1 MITDYKSR
9 KNEVLGSHQKVE
21 DLVAEIT
28 KNAQR
33 IGVPSPLERLEPLLT
48 DIRSK
53 VEKIRN
59 DRFSLMIAGESK
71 SGKSTFINAYL
82 GVELLPMDVK
92 QCTSA
97 IIEIKNG
104 EEFYVR
110 ATYANG
116 NKKEIRGDA
125 EAREFLR
132 KNAALDDEYRDIPVP
147 TINSEIIV
155 KSGIRSANKG
165 ASINILKAEM
175 EDFLNAPEVQEANIH
190 NIPVQDYN
198 RKIKKYIEERKNSW
212 QTIVTK
218 IEVVFPFGE
227 EMRGIEIIDSPGVC
241 ARGGVAEITSQYI
254 ENADAIIF
262 LKPVSGQALESTQF
276 NQFIK
281 NASVARN
288 KNALFL
294 ILTRTTNVT
303 PEDLRRLEGE
313 AYQQF
318 NNINRSNILF
328 VDSKAELYVKK
339 LANIDE
345 IEAELRRLNQAG
357 TLDDFVVKAYNDVS
371 GLFGNGDKND
381 FIKVLSE
388 KSRFEQV
395 YNAMETFGRKA
406 HYILLVSLLDS
417 ICDLY
422 RALYSDLNFQ
432 MDIFQQKAEDP
443 TELSIKIATTKKE
456 LDILEDKMRSGVD
469 KVRQHFRSD
478 DGLIRSSA
486 EKAVSDFKKQI
497 SLIDENSSD
506 AFSELERESIKKIDG
521 FKILAKE
528 LQENIITEFDK
539 ELVSLSDNNTISF
552 EGLRPNFTQSTF
564 AEIQAST
571 ESKATERQSYEEGV
585 TFKETHTRS
594 IYSRGKHYNL
604 IKTNILSR
612 LQNIKG
618 DLIKNL
624 IAFVDNVSDRYI
636 SELKE
641 NARTKKKELDIII
654 EAKITAEQIKEI
666 INGLTILLA
675 NVTSEQSDAEKIK
688 GGIVKNVQ

>member
-9 KNEVLGSHQKVE
+9 KNEVLASHKKVE

-33 IGVPSPLERLEPLLT
+33 IGVPGPLERLEPLLT

-116 NKKEIRGDA
+116 DKKEIRGDA
-125 EAREFLR
+125 EAREFLK

-155 KSGIRSANKG
+155 KSGMRAANKG
-165 ASINILKAEM
+165 TLIKILKAEI
-175 EDFLNAPEVQEANIH
+175 EDFLNALEVQEANIH

-294 ILTRTTNVT
+294 VLTRTTNVT

-318 NNINRSNILF
+318 NNIDKNNILF
-328 VDSKAELYVKK
+328 VDSKAELYAKK

-486 EKAVSDFKKQI
+486 EKAVSDYKKQI

-506 AFSELERESIKKIDG
+506 AFSELERESIKKING
-521 FKILAKE
+521 FKVLAIE

-539 ELVSLSDNNTISF
+539 ELVSLSDNSTISF
-552 EGLRPNFTQSTF
+552 EWLRPNFTQSTF
-564 AEIQAST
+564 AEIRAST

-666 INGLTILLA
+666 INNLTILLT

>member
-125 EAREFLR
+125 EAREFLK

-155 KSGIRSANKG
+155 KSGIRAANKG
-165 ASINILKAEM
+165 APINILKAEM

-318 NNINRSNILF
+318 NNIDRSNILF
-328 VDSKAELYVKK
+328 VDSKAELYAKK

-486 EKAVSDFKKQI
+486 EKAVSDYKKQI

-521 FKILAKE
+521 FKALATE
-528 LQENIITEFDK
+528 LQKNIITEFDK
-539 ELVSLSDNNTISF
+539 ELVSLSDNSTISF

-636 SELKE
+636 SELME

>member
-104 EEFYVR
+104 EEFYVM

-125 EAREFLR
+125 EAREFLK

-155 KSGIRSANKG
+155 KSGMRAANKG
-165 ASINILKAEM
+165 TSIKILKAEM

-318 NNINRSNILF
+318 NNIDRSNILF
-328 VDSKAELYVKK
+328 VDSKAELYAKK

-486 EKAVSDFKKQI
+486 EKAVSD
-497 SLIDENSSD
+497 
-506 AFSELERESIKKIDG
+506 
-521 FKILAKE
+521 
-528 LQENIITEFDK
+528 
-539 ELVSLSDNNTISF
+539 
-552 EGLRPNFTQSTF
+552 
-564 AEIQAST
+564 
-571 ESKATERQSYEEGV
+571 
-585 TFKETHTRS
+585 
-594 IYSRGKHYNL
+594 
-604 IKTNILSR
+604 
-612 LQNIKG
+612 
-618 DLIKNL
+618 
-624 IAFVDNVSDRYI
+624 
-636 SELKE
+636 
-641 NARTKKKELDIII
+641 
-654 EAKITAEQIKEI
+654 
-666 INGLTILLA
+666 
-675 NVTSEQSDAEKIK
+675 
-688 GGIVKNVQ
+688 

>member
-125 EAREFLR
+125 EAREFLK

-155 KSGIRSANKG
+155 KSGMRAANKG
-165 ASINILKAEM
+165 TSIKILKAEM

-318 NNINRSNILF
+318 NNIDRSNILF
-328 VDSKAELYVKK
+328 VDSKAELYAKK

-486 EKAVSDFKKQI
+486 EKAVSDYKKQI

-521 FKILAKE
+521 FKALAKE
-528 LQENIITEFDK
+528 LQENILTEFDK

-675 NVTSEQSDAEKIK
+675 NVTSEQSNAEKIK

>member
-125 EAREFLR
+125 EAREFLK

-155 KSGIRSANKG
+155 KSGMRAANKG
-165 ASINILKAEM
+165 TSIKILKAEM
-175 EDFLNAPEVQEANIH
+175 DDFLNAPEVQEANIH

-318 NNINRSNILF
+318 NNIDRSNILF
-328 VDSKAELYVKK
+328 VDSKAELYAKK

-486 EKAVSDFKKQI
+486 EKAVSDYKKQI

-521 FKILAKE
+521 FKALAKE

-594 IYSRGKHYNL
+594 IYSKGKHYNL

-666 INGLTILLA
+666 INGLSILLA

>member
-104 EEFYVR
+104 AEFYVR

-125 EAREFLR
+125 EAREFLK

-155 KSGIRSANKG
+155 KSGIRAANKG
-165 ASINILKAEM
+165 APINILKAEM
-175 EDFLNAPEVQEANIH
+175 KDFLNAPEVQEANIH

-318 NNINRSNILF
+318 NNIDRSNILF
-328 VDSKAELYVKK
+328 VDSKAELYAKK

-486 EKAVSDFKKQI
+486 EKAVSDYKKQI

-521 FKILAKE
+521 FKALATE
-528 LQENIITEFDK
+528 LQKNIITEFDK
-539 ELVSLSDNNTISF
+539 ELVSLSDNSTISF
-552 EGLRPNFTQSTF
+552 EWLRPNFTQSTF

-594 IYSRGKHYNL
+594 IYSQGKHYNL

-636 SELKE
+636 SELME

-675 NVTSEQSDAEKIK
+675 NVTNEQLDAEKIK

>member
-125 EAREFLR
+125 EAREFLK

-155 KSGIRSANKG
+155 KSGMRAANKG
-165 ASINILKAEM
+165 TSIKILKAEM

-198 RKIKKYIEERKNSW
+198 RKIKKYIEEKKNSW
-212 QTIVTK
+212 QSIVTK

-318 NNINRSNILF
+318 NNIDRSNILF
-328 VDSKAELYVKK
+328 VDSKAELYAKK

-432 MDIFQQKAEDP
+432 MDIFQKKAEDP

-486 EKAVSDFKKQI
+486 EKAVSDYKKQI

-521 FKILAKE
+521 FKALAKE
-528 LQENIITEFDK
+528 LQENILTEFDK

>member
-190 NIPVQDYN
+190 NIPAQDYN

-318 NNINRSNILF
+318 NNIDRSNILF
-328 VDSKAELYVKK
+328 VDSKAELYAKK

-497 SLIDENSSD
+497 SLIDEHSSD

>member
-9 KNEVLGSHQKVE
+9 KNEVLASHKKVE

-33 IGVPSPLERLEPLLT
+33 IGVPGPLERLEPLLT

-116 NKKEIRGDA
+116 DKKEIRGDA
-125 EAREFLR
+125 EAREFLK

-155 KSGIRSANKG
+155 KSGMRAANKG
-165 ASINILKAEM
+165 TLIKILKAEI
-175 EDFLNAPEVQEANIH
+175 EDFLNALEVQEANIH

-294 ILTRTTNVT
+294 VLTRTTNVT

-318 NNINRSNILF
+318 NNIDKNNILF
-328 VDSKAELYVKK
+328 VDSKAELYAKK

-486 EKAVSDFKKQI
+486 EKAVSDYKKQI

-506 AFSELERESIKKIDG
+506 AFSELERESIKKING
-521 FKILAKE
+521 FKVLAIE

-539 ELVSLSDNNTISF
+539 ELVSLSDNSTISF
-552 EGLRPNFTQSTF
+552 EWLRPNFTQSTF
-564 AEIQAST
+564 AEIRAST

-666 INGLTILLA
+666 INNLTILLT

-688 GGIVKNVQ
+688 RGIVKNVQ

>member
-104 EEFYVR
+104 EEFYVM

-125 EAREFLR
+125 EAREFLK

-155 KSGIRSANKG
+155 KSGMRAANKG
-165 ASINILKAEM
+165 TSIKILKAEM

-318 NNINRSNILF
+318 NNIDRSNILF
-328 VDSKAELYVKK
+328 VDSKAELYAKK

-486 EKAVSDFKKQI
+486 EKAVSDYKKQI

-521 FKILAKE
+521 FKALAIE

-539 ELVSLSDNNTISF
+539 ELVSLSDNSTISF
-552 EGLRPNFTQSTF
+552 EWLRPNFTQSTF

-675 NVTSEQSDAEKIK
+675 NVTSEQSNAEKIK

>member
-9 KNEVLGSHQKVE
+9 KNEVLASHKKVE

-33 IGVPSPLERLEPLLT
+33 IGVPGPLERLEPLLT

-116 NKKEIRGDA
+116 DKKEIRGDA
-125 EAREFLR
+125 EAREFLK

-155 KSGIRSANKG
+155 KSGMRAANKG
-165 ASINILKAEM
+165 TLIKILKAEI
-175 EDFLNAPEVQEANIH
+175 EDFLNALEVQEANIH

-294 ILTRTTNVT
+294 VLTRTTNVT

-318 NNINRSNILF
+318 NNIDKNNILF
-328 VDSKAELYVKK
+328 VDSKAELYAKK

-406 HYILLVSLLDS
+406 HYILLDS

-486 EKAVSDFKKQI
+486 EKAVSDYKKQI

-506 AFSELERESIKKIDG
+506 AFSELERESIKKING
-521 FKILAKE
+521 FKVLAIE

-539 ELVSLSDNNTISF
+539 ELVSLSDNSTISF
-552 EGLRPNFTQSTF
+552 EWLRPNFTQSTF
-564 AEIQAST
+564 AEIRAST

-666 INGLTILLA
+666 INNLTILLT